1 MADYPLNDR
10 GSLQVVTENF
20 YDAEIIRVFGDLPL
34 GTPRSYDGPA
44 VLVPEPDHPV
54 DPTTITVRINGQRVG
69 HLAPQDA
76 ERYWPSITRVVASGY
91 DAVATAHLKASLV
104 AADDFTEVDAD
115 LRLDLAAPDLL
126 FPLNSAPQRATV
138 LPQGSSIKVLDESQH
153 AEYLHSVLPR
163 TGEGRVMLT
172 LEVNQVRTPAGEH
185 VDIVEVLHQR
195 QVVGRLSTQL
205 SEVFIPVIRH
215 AFDHDLLTAAWGT
228 IRGTSYEVSLTVQ
241 AARPDMIPD
250 EWFER
255 LPREFLPLE
264 PEADSYRVPN
274 AYVPSE
280 LEAARP
286 SRWRRRSGGATGTAE
301 TTHGAFPGLAGRGEQ
316 EHTQSPKRAPRAS
329 GRGSSRAQPPG
340 SQAER
345 AGGGRQVQGG
355 RPDGTFVGLLAITA
369 ALVALGLIFV
379 GREPLVTALCLIVA
393 LAAGLMAFYLRSVM
407 PGSTR
412 RSEQDSTG
420 LDDDARQQVGT
431 GPDTRDDIPTVA
443 EPAQRDKTPNES

>member
-69 HLAPQDA
+69 HLAPPDA
-76 ERYWPSITRVVASGY
+76 ERYWPAITRVVASGY
-91 DAVATAHLKASLV
+91 QAVAVAHLKAALV
-104 AADDFTEVDAD
+104 AEDETTEVDAD
-115 LRLDLAAPDLL
+115 LRLDLSAPDLL

-138 LPQGSSIKVLDESQH
+138 LPQGSSIKVLEESQH

-215 AFDHDLLTAAWGT
+215 AFEHDLLTAAWGT

-264 PEADSYRVPN
+264 PESDSYRVPN

-280 LEAARP
+280 LEASRP
-286 SRWRRRSGGATGTAE
+286 SRWRRRSGGAAGGAE
-301 TTHGAFPGLAGRGEQ
+301 TARGAFPGLAGRGEQ
-316 EHTQSPKRAPRAS
+316 EDSSSSSS
-329 GRGSSRAQPPG
+329 GRRPSRA
-340 SQAER
+340 ER
-345 AGGGRQVQGG
+345 SAQRGGRTAAAGGERETRSG
-355 RPDGTFVGLLAITA
+355 RPDGTFVALLVITA
-369 ALVALGLIFV
+369 ALVVLGLIFV
-379 GREPLVTALCLIVA
+379 GREPLVTALCLIAA

-407 PGSTR
+407 PGAPR
-412 RSEQDSTG
+412 PDDQDRDAVRQDS
-420 LDDDARQQVGT
+420 T
-431 GPDTRDDIPTVA
+431 GPDTRDDIAAVA
-443 EPAQRDKTPNES
+443 PESAQTSTTPNES

>member
-54 DPTTITVRINGQRVG
+54 DPTTITVRIAGQRVG

-76 ERYWPSITRVVASGY
+76 ERYWPAITRVVASGY
-91 DAVATAHLKASLV
+91 DAVAVAHLKAALV
-104 AADDFTEVDAD
+104 AADEATEVDAD
-115 LRLDLAAPDLL
+115 LRLDLSAPDLL
-126 FPLNSAPQRATV
+126 FPLNSAPQRAAV
-138 LPQGSSIKVLDESQH
+138 LPQGSSIKVLEESQH
-153 AEYLHSVLPR
+153 ADYLHSVLPR

-172 LEVNQVRTPAGEH
+172 LEVNQIRTPAGEH

-195 QVVGRLSTQL
+195 QVVGRLSTQM

-264 PEADSYRVPN
+264 PEADSYRVPD

-280 LEAARP
+280 LEASRP
-286 SRWRRRSGGATGTAE
+286 TRWRRRTGSAGTAE
-301 TTHGAFPGLAGRGEQ
+301 TARTAFPGLAGRGEPD
-316 EHTQSPKRAPRAS
+316 EPQSPQRGSRIAGWRLARAGRADARSARAAGS
-329 GRGSSRAQPPG
+329 GREDHNRSA
-340 SQAER
+340 
-345 AGGGRQVQGG
+345 
-355 RPDGTFVGLLAITA
+355 RPDGTFLGLLAITA
-369 ALVALGLIFV
+369 ALVVLGLIFV
-379 GREPLVTALCLIVA
+379 GREPLVTGLCLIAA

-407 PGSTR
+407 PGAPR
-412 RSEQDSTG
+412 PEQQDSGAERTST
-420 LDDDARQQVGT
+420 AA
-431 GPDTRDDIPTVA
+431 DTRDDIPA
-443 EPAQRDKTPNES
+443 AAPESARRDTAPHES

>member
-1 MADYPLNDR
+1 
-10 GSLQVVTENF
+10 
-20 YDAEIIRVFGDLPL
+20 
-34 GTPRSYDGPA
+34 
-44 VLVPEPDHPV
+44 
-54 DPTTITVRINGQRVG
+54 
-69 HLAPQDA
+69 
-76 ERYWPSITRVVASGY
+76 
-91 DAVATAHLKASLV
+91 
-104 AADDFTEVDAD
+104 
-115 LRLDLAAPDLL
+115 
-126 FPLNSAPQRATV
+126 
-138 LPQGSSIKVLDESQH
+138 
-153 AEYLHSVLPR
+153 
-163 TGEGRVMLT
+163 MLT
-172 LEVNQVRTPAGEH
+172 LEVNQVRTPAGDH

-215 AFDHDLLTAAWGT
+215 AFEHDLLTAAWGT

-280 LEAARP
+280 LEAERP
-286 SRWRRRSGGATGTAE
+286 SRRRRRSGGAAGTAE
-301 TTHGAFPGLAGRGEQ
+301 TSRGAFPGLAGRGEQ
-316 EHTQSPKRAPRAS
+316 EDTQSPKRAPRAS
-329 GRGSSRAQPPG
+329 GRGSSRAQRSG

-345 AGGGRQVQGG
+345 VGGGRQVQGG

-369 ALVALGLIFV
+369 ALVVLGLIFV
-379 GREPLVTALCLIVA
+379 GREPLVTALCLIAA

-412 RSEQDSTG
+412 RSEQDSAG
-420 LDDDARQQVGT
+420 LDDDARQQAGT
-431 GPDTRDDIPTVA
+431 GPDTRDDIVA
-443 EPAQRDKTPNES
+443 VAPESARPSTTPNES